1 MSAQPELVIPLAATE
16 DCCPYLRQERRWA
29 TYGQPDA
36 PPEPQWGAFMCVHP
50 EKSEAGQTG
59 LDSAAG
65 EHKKCVDLGKGVRCW
80 RPTYPPGQRP
90 PPG

>member
-1 MSAQPELVIPLAATE
+1 MSAQPELVIPLAAGE
-16 DCCPYLRQERRWA
+16 DCCPYLRQERHW
-29 TYGQPDA
+29 TEFDQPDA
-36 PPEPQWGAFMCVHP
+36 PRVPQRGAFVCVDP
-50 EKSEAGQTG
+50 EKVDVGQTG

-65 EHKKCVDLGKGVRCW
+65 EHEKCLHLGRSAPCW